1 MYTIIDF
8 TCMTEDELFE
18 QIVERGELDMVLDKE
33 GYDSIV
39 ESVINDNIDI
49 GGLDLDQNTEG
60 QETHLKSRF
69 DEYVARVPQE

>member
-1 MYTIIDF
+1 MSTIIDY

-69 DEYVARVPQE
+69 AEYVARVPQE

>member
-1 MYTIIDF
+1 
-8 TCMTEDELFE
+8 MTEDELFE

-60 QETHLKSRF
+60 QETHLKNRF
-69 DEYVARVPQE
+69 AEYIARVPQE